1 MVNLWVDM
9 EDVGRVSTLRFPS
22 KPDLTLAL
30 DGGRAIS
37 RNGGDSA
44 EAISVKLPPGT
55 HTLTV
60 RDDTDYWHDLI
71 LGNRRED
78 VHLPAIPVNMTVTP
92 FRTQEII
99 GRISIPGREETMPV
113 SLRRAKFVSD
123 QAGNWQRVTDYES
136 SPEQGGVPAL
146 TPSLPVWVVV
156 HGKDSSEN
164 ADIMKQLARSLYAHA
179 EAKGFQVVTIDWSEA
194 AKDGIFIQ
202 DAPWAVGVGQWA
214 AHQLTDAGLDPA
226 KINIAGWSHGS
237 YVAFEMGRELQ
248 RLTGSPLNALVALD
262 AARNIPLLSG

>member
-37 RNGGDSA
+37 RNGGESA

-71 LGNRRED
+71 FGNRRED

-99 GRISIPGREETMPV
+99 GRISIPGRGETMPV
-113 SLRRAKFVSD
+113 SLRVAEFMEKSPGSYERK
-123 QAGNWQRVTDYES
+123 TDYVS
-136 SPEQGGVPAL
+136 SPENDGVHPL

-156 HGKDSSEN
+156 HGWHNGEESAAIEE
-164 ADIMKQLARSLYAHA
+164 LARSMTAMGY
-179 EAKGFQVVTIDWSEA
+179 QTVTVDWEEA
-194 AKDGIFIQ
+194 ADSIALGG
-202 DAPWAVGVGQWA
+202 ANWTPAVGKW
-214 AHQLTDAGLDPA
+214 
-226 KINIAGWSHGS
+226 I
-237 YVAFEMGRELQ
+237 
-248 RLTGSPLNALVALD
+248 
-262 AARNIPLLSG
+262 